1 MIVLVINAGS
11 SSVKFTLFTND
22 GDLEVMAH
30 GIVERIGLRGT
41 LLRCKNA
48 RGDGIEREVA
58 VADTTQAVEVILA
71 FLSGK
76 DFGVVRRLEEI
87 TAVGHRVV
95 HGGETVTRSVL
106 IDDTVK
112 AIIRECAE
120 LAPLHNPPNL
130 AGIEACEKLIPGAPQ
145 VAVMDTAFH
154 ATIPPHAYLYGI
166 PYRYYRDF
174 KIRRYGFHGISH
186 KYVSEEAARHL
197 GVPLGDLK
205 IITCHLGNGC
215 SMTAVD
221 GGVSVDTSLGFTPL
235 EGLVMGTRCGD
246 IDPAIITYLLD
257 RKLAEPGD
265 LDRILNKESGLLGLA
280 EIGSSD
286 MRDVAAAAS
295 SGNRQAEI
303 AVRVFCY
310 RIRKYIGA
318 FAAAMGGLDVLVFTA
333 GIGENSPS
341 VRRLA
346 CEGLGGVNGL
356 GITIDAAKN
365 EAPAGG
371 VREIQG
377 GGRVKVLVVPT
388 HEELEIARQTVAV
401 LGSELLSGQ
410 RRGEP

>member
-1 MIVLVINAGS
+1 
-11 SSVKFTLFTND
+11 
-22 GDLEVMAH
+22 
-30 GIVERIGLRGT
+30 
-41 LLRCKNA
+41 
-48 RGDGIEREVA
+48 
-58 VADTTQAVEVILA
+58 
-71 FLSGK
+71 
-76 DFGVVRRLEEI
+76 
-87 TAVGHRVV
+87 
-95 HGGETVTRSVL
+95 
-106 IDDTVK
+106 
-112 AIIRECAE
+112 
-120 LAPLHNPPNL
+120 
-130 AGIEACEKLIPGAPQ
+130 
-145 VAVMDTAFH
+145 
-154 ATIPPHAYLYGI
+154 LYGL

-174 KIRRYGFHGISH
+174 KIRRYGFHGTSH

-197 GVPLGDLK
+197 GVPVGDLK

-280 EIGSSD
+280 GIGSSD
-286 MRDVAAAAS
+286 MRDVAAAAL
-295 SGNRQAEI
+295 SGNRQAQTAE
-303 AVRVFCY
+303 RLFCY
-310 RIRKYIGA
+310 RVRKYIGA
-318 FAAAMGGLDVLVFTA
+318 YAAAMGGLDVLIFTA
-333 GIGENSPS
+333 GIGENSPR

-356 GITIDAAKN
+356 GITIDDAKN
-365 EAPAGG
+365 EAPGRG